1 MHTYI
6 HTYNIHTTYIH
17 TYIHTYIYTYTYTY
31 THTYTYNIQHTY
43 IHTYTHT
50 HIYYVRY
57 KFVIFVINLAEQP
70 RITFQLTQPIRVEEM
85 TRIEIPCIVEGSPYP
100 EVKWFNVSG
109 TSPWYINLFQH
120 H

>member
-6 HTYNIHTTYIH
+6 HIHTHIHTYIHAYMQHAYIQHIH
-17 TYIHTYIYTYTYTY
+17 TYIHTYIYI
-31 THTYTYNIQHTY
+31 THIHTY
-43 IHTYTHT
+43 IHTHIHT
-50 HIYYVRY
+50 YVHTYIYYERY

-85 TRIEIPCIVEGSPYP
+85 TRVEIPCIAEGFPYP

-109 TSPWYINLFQH
+109 TSP
-120 H
+120 